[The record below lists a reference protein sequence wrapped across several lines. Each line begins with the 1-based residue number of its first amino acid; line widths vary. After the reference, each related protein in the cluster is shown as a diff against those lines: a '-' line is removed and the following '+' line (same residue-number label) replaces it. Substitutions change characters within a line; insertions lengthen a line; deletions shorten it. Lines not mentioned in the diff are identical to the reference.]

1 MFFGCSCVSGRSE
14 PTALL
19 PAGSVPI
26 TRWGRGA
33 PVRWPPRH
41 VAIPAI
47 STELRWMPGGAG
59 RRANRLSLSPR
70 HSASRQSLVP
80 SLPGSSG
87 TGGAGTHI
95 APFCPLGR
103 GSGALKPA
111 RNVPGHEEEG
121 GPEGGPAARG
131 TPRSPV
137 RRSPQPAADP
147 TGAEPG
153 ALGVASRSYLVPG
166 AEAAAP
172 AAGAAAAAGPRRGCP
187 SAGSARSERV
197 SALLRRP
204 VGSPF
209 SPAAAAV
216 IPAA

>member
-1 MFFGCSCVSGRSE
+1 M
-14 PTALL
+14 
-19 PAGSVPI
+19 
-26 TRWGRGA
+26 
-33 PVRWPPRH
+33 RWPPRH

-80 SLPGSSG
+80 SLPGGSG

-121 GPEGGPAARG
+121 GPEGDAPQPRPQEPAAGSGSHRGRARGSGRCEPLLPCPRSGGSSASSRSSRSGRAPPRLSIGGERSLRAGLGSPAASGGLPLFAGCCRCYPSRLRPVGKELAG
-131 TPRSPV
+131 TPRS
-137 RRSPQPAADP
+137 
-147 TGAEPG
+147 
-153 ALGVASRSYLVPG
+153 
-166 AEAAAP
+166 
-172 AAGAAAAAGPRRGCP
+172 
-187 SAGSARSERV
+187 
-197 SALLRRP
+197 
-204 VGSPF
+204 VGF
-209 SPAAAAV
+209 TK
-216 IPAA
+216 I